1 MTQLQML
8 TSQQSWQLSILR
20 RYLTDN
26 AVPRPLAARVH
37 QNAQHALKEQKKNLP
52 EDSVDLLKQISTPL
66 MIEVH
71 FEIRSNFLLEHPF
84 FECYNE
90 INPGGIRTVCHSAV
104 SFMDMHAGDVLF

>member
-1 MTQLQML
+1 
-8 TSQQSWQLSILR
+8 
-20 RYLTDN
+20 
-26 AVPRPLAARVH
+26 
-37 QNAQHALKEQKKNLP
+37 
-52 EDSVDLLKQISTPL
+52 

-104 SFMDMHAGDVLF
+104 SFMDMHAGDVLFTSFEVPSIRRMFFIVNGTFKYTTTDIVDEATKAEWMCEAELWTAWTHCGTMRAT